1 MANSQKDNKKN
12 PTVVPTTEEAKELI
26 PANNV
31 AEDQDQGLTTVADQ
45 VVAKVAGLAI
55 KEIPGVY
62 DLGNSAARALG
73 ALRSKVGASESI
85 TQGISVEIGQTQTA
99 LDVVLIVEYP
109 YPVHEVADKVRE
121 AIFSAVEGLVGLEVT
136 EVNIKVTDVHVP
148 GNEDEEADEDE
159 KDKKDLK

>member
-1 MANSQKDNKKN
+1 MATAEKDKKK
-12 PTVVPTTEEAKELI
+12 PTVVPSAEEAKELI

-31 AEDQDQGLTTVADQ
+31 AEDQGQGLTTVADQ

-121 AIFSAVEGLVGLEVT
+121 AIFSAIEGLVGLEVT

-148 GNEDEEADEDE
+148 DSDEEKEDE
-159 KDKKDLK
+159 KESKDLK

>member
-1 MANSQKDNKKN
+1 MANSKQDKKT

-31 AEDQDQGLTTVADQ
+31 AEDQGQGLTTVADQ

-109 YPVHEVADKVRE
+109 YTVHEVADKVRE
-121 AIFSAVEGLVGLEVT
+121 AIFSAIEGLVGLEVT

-148 GNEDEEADEDE
+148 DDDDNEKDEDK

>member
-1 MANSQKDNKKN
+1 MANSKQDKKT
-12 PTVVPTTEEAKELI
+12 PTVVPTAEEAKELI

-31 AEDQDQGLTTVADQ
+31 AEDQGQGLTTVADQ

-85 TQGISVEIGQTQTA
+85 TQGI
-99 LDVVLIVEYP
+99 
-109 YPVHEVADKVRE
+109 
-121 AIFSAVEGLVGLEVT
+121 
-136 EVNIKVTDVHVP
+136 
-148 GNEDEEADEDE
+148 
-159 KDKKDLK
+159 

>member
-31 AEDQDQGLTTVADQ
+31 AEDQGQGLTTVADQ

-109 YPVHEVADKVRE
+109 YPVHQVADKVRE

-148 GNEDEEADEDE
+148 GNEDEEANEDE

>member
-1 MANSQKDNKKN
+1 M
-12 PTVVPTTEEAKELI
+12 
-26 PANNV
+26 
-31 AEDQDQGLTTVADQ
+31 
-45 VVAKVAGLAI
+45 
-55 KEIPGVY
+55 
-62 DLGNSAARALG
+62 
-73 ALRSKVGASESI
+73 RSKVGASESI

-121 AIFSAVEGLVGLEVT
+121 AIFSAIEGLVGLEVT

-148 GNEDEEADEDE
+148 DDDDNEEEDE

>member
-1 MANSQKDNKKN
+1 MANSKQDKKT
-12 PTVVPTTEEAKELI
+12 PTVVPTAEEAKELV

-31 AEDQDQGLTTVADQ
+31 AEDQGQGLTTVADQ

-121 AIFSAVEGLVGLEVT
+121 AIFSAIEGLVGLEVT

-148 GNEDEEADEDE
+148 DDDNNEEDE

>member
-1 MANSQKDNKKN
+1 MANTQKDKKT
-12 PTVVPTTEEAKELI
+12 PTVVPTAEEAKELI

-31 AEDQDQGLTTVADQ
+31 AEDQGQGLTTVADQ

-121 AIFSAVEGLVGLEVT
+121 AIFSAIEGLVGLEVT

-148 GNEDEEADEDE
+148 DDDDNEDDQAE

>member
-1 MANSQKDNKKN
+1 MANTQKTKKN
-12 PTVVPTTEEAKELI
+12 TTIVPTSEEAKELI
-26 PANNV
+26 PENNV
-31 AEDQDQGLTTVADQ
+31 AENQGQGLTTVADQ
-45 VVAKVAGLAI
+45 VVAKIAGLAI

-109 YPVHEVADKVRE
+109 YPVHEVADKVRD
-121 AIFSAVEGLVGLEVT
+121 AIFSAIEGLVGLEVT

-148 GNEDEEADEDE
+148 DSDEEDADKEDS
-159 KDKKDLK
+159 KDLK

>member
-1 MANSQKDNKKN
+1 MANSKQEKKT
-12 PTVVPTTEEAKELI
+12 PTVVPTAEEAKELI

-31 AEDQDQGLTTVADQ
+31 AEDQGQGLTTVADQ

-121 AIFSAVEGLVGLEVT
+121 AIFSSVEGLVGLEVT

-148 GNEDEEADEDE
+148 DSDEEKEEE
-159 KDKKDLK
+159 KESKDLK

>member
-1 MANSQKDNKKN
+1 MANSKQDKKT
-12 PTVVPTTEEAKELI
+12 PTVVPTAEEAKELI
-26 PANNV
+26 PENNV
-31 AEDQDQGLTTVADQ
+31 AEDQGQGLTTVADQ

-121 AIFSAVEGLVGLEVT
+121 AIFSAIEGLVGLEVT

-148 GNEDEEADEDE
+148 DDDDNEEDEDQ

>member
-1 MANSQKDNKKN
+1 MANSKQDKKT
-12 PTVVPTTEEAKELI
+12 PTVVPTAEEAKELI

-31 AEDQDQGLTTVADQ
+31 AEDQGQGLTTVADQ

-121 AIFSAVEGLVGLEVT
+121 AIFSAIEGLVGLEVT

-148 GNEDEEADEDE
+148 DDDDNEEDEGQ

>member
-1 MANSQKDNKKN
+1 MANTQKDKKT
-12 PTVVPTTEEAKELI
+12 PTVVPTAEEAKELI

-31 AEDQDQGLTTVADQ
+31 AEDQGKGLTTVADQ

-121 AIFSAVEGLVGLEVT
+121 AIFSAIEGLVGLEVT

-148 GNEDEEADEDE
+148 DDDDNEEDEAE

>member
-1 MANSQKDNKKN
+1 MANTQKDKKT
-12 PTVVPTTEEAKELI
+12 PTVVPTAEEAKELI

-31 AEDQDQGLTTVADQ
+31 AEDQGQGLTTVADQ

-121 AIFSAVEGLVGLEVT
+121 AIFSAIEGLVGLEVT

-148 GNEDEEADEDE
+148 DDDDNEEDEAE

>member
-1 MANSQKDNKKN
+1 MANSKQDKKT
-12 PTVVPTTEEAKELI
+12 PTVVPTAEEAKELI

-31 AEDQDQGLTTVADQ
+31 AEDQGQGLTTVADQ
-45 VVAKVAGLAI
+45 VVAGLAI

-121 AIFSAVEGLVGLEVT
+121 AIFSAIEGLVGLEVT

-148 GNEDEEADEDE
+148 DDDDNEEDEDQ

>member
-1 MANSQKDNKKN
+1 MANSQKDKKN
-12 PTVVPTTEEAKELI
+12 PTVVPTTAEAKELI

-31 AEDQDQGLTTVADQ
+31 AEDQGQGLTTVADQ

-148 GNEDEEADEDE
+148 GNEDDEADEDG

>member
-12 PTVVPTTEEAKELI
+12 PTVVPTAEEAKELI

-31 AEDQDQGLTTVADQ
+31 AEDQGQGLTTVADQ

-148 GNEDEEADEDE
+148 GNEDDEADDDE

>member
-1 MANSQKDNKKN
+1 MTNNKQDKKT
-12 PTVVPTTEEAKELI
+12 PTVVPTAEEAKELV

-31 AEDQDQGLTTVADQ
+31 AEDQGQGLTTVADQ

-148 GNEDEEADEDE
+148 DNEDEEADEDE
-159 KDKKDLK
+159 KEKKDLK

>member
-1 MANSQKDNKKN
+1 MANSQKDKKN

-26 PANNV
+26 PANNI
-31 AEDQDQGLTTVADQ
+31 AEDQGQGLTTVADQ

-121 AIFSAVEGLVGLEVT
+121 AIFSSVEGLVGLEVT

-148 GNEDEEADEDE
+148 DSDEEKEEE
-159 KDKKDLK
+159 KESKDLK

>member
-1 MANSQKDNKKN
+1 MANSKQDKKT
-12 PTVVPTTEEAKELI
+12 PTVVPTAEEAKELI

-31 AEDQDQGLTTVADQ
+31 AEDQGQGLTTVADQ

-121 AIFSAVEGLVGLEVT
+121 AIFSAIEGLVGLEVT

-148 GNEDEEADEDE
+148 DDDDNEEDEAE

>member
-1 MANSQKDNKKN
+1 MANSKQEKKT
-12 PTVVPTTEEAKELI
+12 PTVVPTAEEAKELI

-31 AEDQDQGLTTVADQ
+31 AEDQGQGLTTVADQ

-62 DLGNSAARALG
+62 DLVNSAARALG

-121 AIFSAVEGLVGLEVT
+121 AIFSAIEGLVGLEVT

-148 GNEDEEADEDE
+148 DSDEEKEDE
-159 KDKKDLK
+159 KESKDLK

>member
-31 AEDQDQGLTTVADQ
+31 AEDQGQGLTTVADQ

-109 YPVHEVADKVRE
+109 HPVHQVADKVRE

-148 GNEDEEADEDE
+148 GNEDDEADEDG

>member
-1 MANSQKDNKKN
+1 MANSKQDKKT
-12 PTVVPTTEEAKELI
+12 PTVVPTAEEAKELI

-31 AEDQDQGLTTVADQ
+31 AEDQGQGLTTVADQ

-109 YPVHEVADKVRE
+109 YPAHEVADKVRE
-121 AIFSAVEGLVGLEVT
+121 AIFSAIEGLVGLEVT

-148 GNEDEEADEDE
+148 DDDDNEEDEDQ

>member
-1 MANSQKDNKKN
+1 MANTKQEKKT
-12 PTVVPTTEEAKELI
+12 PTVVPTAEEAKELI

-31 AEDQDQGLTTVADQ
+31 AEDQGQGLTTVADQ

-121 AIFSAVEGLVGLEVT
+121 AIFSSVEGLVGLEVT

-148 GNEDEEADEDE
+148 DSDEEKEE
-159 KDKKDLK
+159 KESKDLK

>member
-1 MANSQKDNKKN
+1 MANNKQDKKT
-12 PTVVPTTEEAKELI
+12 PTVVPTAEEAKELV

-31 AEDQDQGLTTVADQ
+31 AEDQGQGLTTVADQ

-109 YPVHEVADKVRE
+109 YPVHEVADKVRD

>member
-1 MANSQKDNKKN
+1 M
-12 PTVVPTTEEAKELI
+12 
-26 PANNV
+26 
-31 AEDQDQGLTTVADQ
+31 
-45 VVAKVAGLAI
+45 AKVAGLAI

-121 AIFSAVEGLVGLEVT
+121 AIFSSVEGLVGLEVT

-148 GNEDEEADEDE
+148 DSDEEKEEDKE
-159 KDKKDLK
+159 SKDLK